1 MELPSFSYHR
11 PGSLAEAVTLLDRFQ
26 GDVDIV
32 AGGTDLLP
40 NYKNRLNP
48 QGNVVSLSGIAE
60 LGEISPTRIGATARL
75 AELERH
81 EGLLDQLPLVP
92 ETASCISSPPLREHG
107 TVGGNLMLDT
117 RCYYFNQ
124 APMWRDS
131 VHFCLKA
138 EGSQCLVVPSS
149 TGHCYAT
156 YSGELAA
163 AFLVLGA
170 SVEMLGPQGSREVP
184 LGEFFADEGITRF
197 SDCRPSELLVAV
209 TIPTSAQ
216 DLATAY
222 SKLSIRDAIDFPS
235 LGVAAG
241 LKLDAEGCIERLH
254 LATTAMSSRPE
265 CLDEVLQPFLGR
277 KPTGGLAEEIGEAAR
292 KASVAYRNVPL
303 DPKYRRKM
311 VAVFTRRLL
320 GRLEPGF
327 RP

>member
-1 MELPSFSYHR
+1 
-11 PGSLAEAVTLLDRFQ
+11 
-26 GDVDIV
+26 
-32 AGGTDLLP
+32 
-40 NYKNRLNP
+40 
-48 QGNVVSLSGIAE
+48 
-60 LGEISPTRIGATARL
+60 
-75 AELERH
+75 
-81 EGLLDQLPLVP
+81 
-92 ETASCISSPPLREHG
+92 
-107 TVGGNLMLDT
+107 
-117 RCYYFNQ
+117 
-124 APMWRDS
+124 MWRDS

-138 EGSQCLVVPSS
+138 EGTQCLVVPAS
-149 TGHCYAT
+149 TDHCYAT
-156 YSGELAA
+156 YCGELAA

-170 SVEMLGPQGSREVP
+170 EVELLSPQGTRRLP
-184 LGEFFADEGITRF
+184 LREFFVDEGIVRF
-197 SDCRPSELLVAV
+197 NERREGELLVAV
-209 TIPTSAQ
+209 HIPGDAQELSAG
-216 DLATAY
+216 Y

-241 LKLDAEGCIERLH
+241 VALDSEGRIERLH

-265 CLDEVLQPFLGR
+265 CLDEVVQPFLGR